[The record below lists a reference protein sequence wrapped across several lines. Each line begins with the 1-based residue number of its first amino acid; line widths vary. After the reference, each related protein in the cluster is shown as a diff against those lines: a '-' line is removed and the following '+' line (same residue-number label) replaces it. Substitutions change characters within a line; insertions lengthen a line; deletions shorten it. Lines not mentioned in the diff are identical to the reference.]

1 MARPE
6 SALVALALLLATTPA
21 HPQPLLGTWVY
32 PSRDVMW
39 ELEIGTDAYDDIEG
53 VVCGKND
60 ADGSIWGVRLETI
73 ARADEEGNRIRIKNS
88 FLSLSL
94 GLRNPDTIVMQ
105 VMDPKKPH
113 KGTINT
119 FDVKRSERT
128 RCTHRFRSAK
138 GPEDHDRLST
148 GSIVGEWSI
157 SRSGVSFAE
166 LAIEEIKGRHVLGRM
181 CSRKSNGTIFLFD
194 LYKGGPHRARYDPST
209 QTLRVVEKRRD
220 KESRTHEFTRT
231 DDDEMTRTL
240 QGRTETMRRGRQW
253 GGCLA
258 RTNERPH

>member
-166 LAIEEIKGRHVLGRM
+166 LAIEEIKGRHVWDGCAHGNPTALSS
-181 CSRKSNGTIFLFD
+181 CSISTREGHTEQDTTRVHKPCESWKKRGTKS
-194 LYKGGPHRARYDPST
+194 H
-209 QTLRVVEKRRD
+209 
-220 KESRTHEFTRT
+220 
-231 DDDEMTRTL
+231 
-240 QGRTETMRRGRQW
+240 GRTNSPGR
-253 GGCLA
+253 
-258 RTNERPH
+258 TTTK